1 MHLIVGGS
9 HQGKL
14 EFALKQYYSSNEVV
28 LDGVRVDDTE
38 SVPSRPTVVD
48 ENYGELGEVMQ
59 ASILNH
65 FHLIVRRWMMEGK
78 ELLPLVDQLIGEN
91 GDTIIVTD
99 EIGYGIVPME
109 AFEREYREQ
118 TGRLCCRIASNAT
131 QVYRVVCGIPT
142 RIKG

>member
-1 MHLIVGGS
+1 MQLIVGGS
-9 HQGKL
+9 NQGKL
-14 EFALKQYYSSNEVV
+14 DFALKQYHGSHQVE
-28 LDGVRVDDTE
+28 LGGVRVDDTG
-38 SVPSRPTVVD
+38 SVPSQPTVVD
-48 ENYGELGEVMQ
+48 ENYRELSEVMQ

-65 FHLIVRRWMMEGK
+65 FHLIVRRWMMEGR
-78 ELLPLVDQLIGEN
+78 ELLPLVNQLIEEN

-118 TGRLCCRIASNAT
+118 TGRLCCRIASNAA
-131 QVYRVVCGIPT
+131 QVYRVVCGIPS